1 MSASDEE
8 LPDLQKKV
16 VLVTGASS
24 GLGRDFCVA
33 LARRGCCIIAAAR
46 RTDRLHALLNDITP
60 LQPPLQHV
68 LLPLDVSA
76 SEVEIDAAVEK
87 AWQAFG
93 RIDVLINNAGFRGEV
108 NMSLDVNSNEW
119 SKVMATNL
127 QGLWLLSKAVGKRMR
142 TAKVAGSVVNVT
154 STASLERGLLVGNAA
169 YAASKAAV
177 NQLTKV
183 MALELGKFNIRVNAV
198 AVGLFKSEI
207 TEGLFSQPWIHEAAE
222 KGVPLQ
228 RWGLVDPDITSLILL
243 LASDL
248 SSYIS
253 GNIFIVDGGY
263 SIAGVPLRSS
273 L

>member
-1 MSASDEE
+1 
-8 LPDLQKKV
+8 
-16 VLVTGASS
+16 
-24 GLGRDFCVA
+24 
-33 LARRGCCIIAAAR
+33 
-46 RTDRLHALLNDITP
+46 
-60 LQPPLQHV
+60 
-68 LLPLDVSA
+68 
-76 SEVEIDAAVEK
+76 
-87 AWQAFG
+87 
-93 RIDVLINNAGFRGEV
+93 
-108 NMSLDVNSNEW
+108 MSLDVDSNEW

-127 QGLWLLSKAVGKRMR
+127 QGLWLMSKAVGKRMQA
-142 TAKVAGSVVNVT
+142 AKIAGSIMNIS

-183 MALELGKFNIRVNAV
+183 MALELGKFRIRVNAV

-207 TEGLFSQPWIHEAAE
+207 TEGLFSKPWIYAAAA
-222 KGVPLQ
+222 KAVPLQ

-243 LASDL
+243 LASDS

-263 SIAGVPLRSS
+263 SIAGVSLRSS